1 MSAKFKWIVTKTYCI
16 AHGALLNVMCQL
28 VCEEDLGGMHA
39 CICMAESL
47 CCLPETV
54 TRLLIGYTP
63 IQNVF
68 GVKK

>member
-1 MSAKFKWIVTKTYCI
+1 MDNNKNLLYSTWSSAQCYVPACMEGGF
-16 AHGALLNVMCQL
+16 
-28 VCEEDLGGMHA
+28 GGMHA
-39 CICMAESL
+39 CVCMAESL

-54 TRLLIGYTP
+54 ITLLIGYTP